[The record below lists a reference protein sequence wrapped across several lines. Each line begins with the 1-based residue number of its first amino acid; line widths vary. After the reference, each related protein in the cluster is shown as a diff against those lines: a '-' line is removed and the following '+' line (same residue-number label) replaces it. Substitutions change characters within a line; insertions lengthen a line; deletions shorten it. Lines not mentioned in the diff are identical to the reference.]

1 MIITFEKNGVKMSVG
16 SEIQASAFALSGW
29 KRMVQKATDSE
40 TKRSGTAD
48 EKQRAGRPPKK

>member
-29 KRMVQKATDSE
+29 KRVVQKATDSE
-40 TKRSGTAD
+40 TKRSGTQD
-48 EKQRAGRPPKK
+48 DHQRNR

>member
-29 KRMVQKATDSE
+29 KRVV
-40 TKRSGTAD
+40 
-48 EKQRAGRPPKK
+48 

>member
-29 KRMVQKATDSE
+29 KGIAW
-40 TKRSGTAD
+40 TA
-48 EKQRAGRPPKK
+48 